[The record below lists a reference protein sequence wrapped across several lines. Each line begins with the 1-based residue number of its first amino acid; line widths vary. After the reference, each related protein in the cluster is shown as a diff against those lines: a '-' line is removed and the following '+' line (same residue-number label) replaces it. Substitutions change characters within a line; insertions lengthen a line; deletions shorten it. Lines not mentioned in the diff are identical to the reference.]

1 MACGL
6 SAWRGSRQEG
16 RSAPRRV
23 EELTQSTNRQSTEIC
38 PEHDRAVMFRVNAAA
53 GVARP
58 LQPFCGTSG
67 LARYDICRA
76 RVSRALL
83 LFLPEQERG
92 RDDSGQASR
101 LGFRAGAFSLAHRV
115 GRAIK
120 SPTAF
125 RPWGE
130 VSHAASRSS
139 SVSTLAVPAS
149 SLSSSS
155 WLSNWR
161 CRVSRSSSRPSC
173 SNGRCSSCRML
184 FSRRHRTS
192 CWASPAACCV
202 GIDRKSRQALPR
214 ERARSGVAWPGTWTR
229 PTDTD
234 WALPRHGW
242 PRRPVRNRQPTD
254 DVLYLTVTRQLFIP
268 WPP

>member
-1 MACGL
+1 MRQWLVVTQPRHKCRRFQ
-6 SAWRGSRQEG
+6 SESRAERKRCQCI
-16 RSAPRRV
+16 RDVVPAS
-23 EELTQSTNRQSTEIC
+23 ELQFRHWQQRFITTHRQSTEIC

-115 GRAIK
+115 GRTRE

-139 SVSTLAVPAS
+139 SVPTLAVPAS
-149 SLSSSS
+149 SLSRSS
-155 WLSNWR
+155 WLSSWR

-173 SNGRCSSCRML
+173 SNGRQKR
-184 FSRRHRTS
+184 
-192 CWASPAACCV
+192 
-202 GIDRKSRQALPR
+202 
-214 ERARSGVAWPGTWTR
+214 
-229 PTDTD
+229 
-234 WALPRHGW
+234 GW
-242 PRRPVRNRQPTD
+242 G
-254 DVLYLTVTRQLFIP
+254 
-268 WPP
+268 